1 MALSEIAPYI
11 AMAVTIIVWAFT
23 QRENRRHEIFKERLK
38 RRVDMFDGF
47 LPAIDTFIA
56 AVKLYNE
63 DNSNTNAV
71 QAYQKALKLLGDY
84 RTKML
89 CYGTDEERNI
99 YEEFI
104 AAINERN
111 IGALRDKHSRLVDLA
126 RKNLRAEL
134 GID

>member
-1 MALSEIAPYI
+1 
-11 AMAVTIIVWAFT
+11 
-23 QRENRRHEIFKERLK
+23 
-38 RRVDMFDGF
+38 MFDGF